1 MSNSI
6 FLAFKSALLS
16 GKDDK
21 TFIKYLNKDE
31 INRAIKEVEVETR
44 NKNLKLEIFDENR
57 YYKRAKKLF

>member
-6 FLAFKSALLS
+6 FLAFKSALLL

-21 TFIKYLNKDE
+21 TFRKYLNKDE

-44 NKNLKLEIFDENR
+44 NKKFKIKDF
-57 YYKRAKKLF
+57 